1 MSDGLDWHGSPFD
14 FAAADR
20 IAESLADALFRAAE
34 SWPDRPAVVT
44 ADRSFSF
51 FDLAG
56 RVAGLAQEIASAAPS
71 PGPVALIQSAGLD
84 AVAAWF
90 ACGLAGKPFLLLE
103 PGHPPERQR
112 ELVDAAGA
120 TLVVCDAGTARGL
133 PDVPGVKRL
142 LPDGRRLAWPAGPG
156 LAADR
161 PAMIFPTSG
170 STGTP
175 KLVTYS
181 ATTLQVK
188 VQASIGLMRVP
199 AGARVLI
206 AGSHGNY
213 GFLHHAMVFLLS
225 GGALC
230 LADVK
235 AGGFRAISEGV
246 LRLGARH
253 VRFTPSLFRA
263 FTCVPE
269 AREALRRLE
278 AVRFSGEPLLRSDL
292 DLARSVLDPGCL
304 IQNVYGSTESALF
317 IWSEGDEID
326 GEAACVPIGHIY
338 PPSSYALRPLAGGA
352 ADTATGEL
360 LIRSAHH
367 ALGDLKAGTIDR
379 GRLTPCPDDERE
391 QIYAT
396 GDVVQRMPGGG
407 LVHLGR
413 LGRMAKIRG
422 HRVFL
427 SEVENHIRALPGATA
442 AAVVEREETGGT
454 VLYGFVTIDEAS
466 RSSVDAR
473 KWLSARLPDFMIPR
487 RIMEVAQMPLLPGG
501 KVDHHALLAL
511 LEDRRADDRPPP
523 RSDIDGP
530 LAEIWA
536 RTLGIGAL
544 DPQNDFHGLGGDSLK
559 LMELSLEIERHLGRG
574 LPLEAFL
581 ADPTLANLSR
591 ILGLEERPAD
601 AARPEDL
608 RLRSVWPAAAPHRG
622 IALGMPGWA
631 GSALALPFVG
641 AGMFPDHEVW
651 AADFRIGRGNML
663 EDGRWWRSAFEIAGK
678 LRAGAM
684 PAPRVIFGYSVA
696 GSIAWL
702 VGRMLAGTPQCPNYV
717 VMADSAPMHRIRA
730 YRHRAVDRALAAAD
744 PTGRPRV
751 LHVRRKPI
759 ESIGYH
765 AGNFGLWTAEDDIA
779 MSIDVPTVDHRD
791 MIQGEILARSA
802 PAARNFL
809 DGGSGAPA
817 VVPATGG
824 GDTPGMR
831 LHRMLD
837 QERKLGD
844 EDLAELLKACIESG
858 SLDCAA
864 GLVNRII
871 RNNDDSFARAAAR
884 RLAIDHPGARVL
896 HYAGYRLARHP
907 RDLIHFDI
915 RALSSRRLAA
925 LDRALAVRR
934 PAEPTTFRLAAG
946 TVWKAVDMIRAAV
959 AAETARRR
967 LRMRSPS

>member
-1 MSDGLDWHGSPFD
+1 MPDDVIWHRSPFD
-14 FAAADR
+14 FATGDR
-20 IAESLADALFRAAE
+20 IAESLTEALSRAAAT
-34 SWPDRPAVVT
+34 WPDRPAVVT
-44 ADRSFSF
+44 ADRPHSFS
-51 FDLAG
+51 DLA
-56 RVAGLAQEIASAAPS
+56 RRAAGLAAEISSADPS

-112 ELVDAAGA
+112 ELVEAAGA

-133 PDVPGVKRL
+133 PDGLAAKRL
-142 LPDGRRLAWPAGPG
+142 QPDGRSLAWPGRPG

-235 AGGFRAISEGV
+235 SGGFRAISEGI
-246 LRLGARH
+246 LRFGARH

-263 FTCVPE
+263 YACIPE

-278 AVRFSGEPLLRSDL
+278 AVRFSGEPLLTSDL
-292 DLARSVLDPGCL
+292 DLAKAVLDPACL

-317 IWSEGDEID
+317 IWSKGDEID
-326 GEAACVPIGHIY
+326 REAACVPIGRIY
-338 PPSSYALRPLAGGA
+338 PPSSYALRPLDGGA
-352 ADTATGEL
+352 ADAATGEL

-367 ALGDLKAGTIDR
+367 ALGDLRAGVIDR
-379 GRLTPCPDDERE
+379 GRLTPCPDGGGE
-391 QIYAT
+391 QVYAT
-396 GDVVQRMPGGG
+396 GDIVRRMPGGG

-427 SEVENHIRALPGATA
+427 SEVENHIRALPGATG

-454 VLYGFVTIDEAS
+454 ALYGFMTVDEAS

-487 RIMEVAQMPLLPGG
+487 RILEVAQIPLLPGG

-511 LEDRRADDRPPP
+511 LEIPRNDDRPPVAG
-523 RSDIDGP
+523 DVDGL
-530 LAEIWA
+530 LAEVWT
-536 RTLGIGAL
+536 RTLGPGAL

-559 LMELSLEIERHLGRG
+559 LMELSLEIERHFGRD
-574 LPLEAFL
+574 LPLEPFL
-581 ADPTLANLSR
+581 ADPTLANLAR
-591 ILGLEERPAD
+591 IIGLDDRPAD
-601 AARPEDL
+601 AARQEGL
-608 RLRSVWPAAAPHRG
+608 RFRSVWPAAAPSRG
-622 IALGMPGWA
+622 IALGVPGWS
-631 GSALALPFVG
+631 GSALAIPFVE
-641 AGMFPDHEVW
+641 AGLFPDHDVW
-651 AADFRIGRGNML
+651 AADVRIERASML
-663 EDGRWWRSAFEIAGK
+663 EDGRWWRSAFEIAEK

-702 VGRMLAGTPQCPNYV
+702 VGRLLAGTPQCPQYV
-717 VMADSAPMHRIRA
+717 VMADSAPMHRLRA
-730 YRHRAVDRALAAAD
+730 HRHRAVDRALAAAS
-744 PTGRPRV
+744 PAGRPRV

-779 MSIDVPTVDHRD
+779 VSIDIATVEHRD
-791 MIQGEILARSA
+791 MIQADVLARSA
-802 PAARNFL
+802 PAARTFL
-809 DGGSGAPA
+809 DGVPGAAA

-824 GDTPGMR
+824 PDTPGMR

-837 QERKLGD
+837 QRQRLRD
-844 EDLAELLKACIESG
+844 EELAALTAACIESG
-858 SLDCAA
+858 NLDCAA

-871 RNNDDSFARAAAR
+871 CNNDSSSARAAAK
-884 RLAIDHPGARVL
+884 RLSMDHPGARVL
-896 HYAGYRLARHP
+896 HYAAYRLARHP
-907 RDLIHFDI
+907 RDLVHFDI
-915 RALSSRRLAA
+915 KAISPPRLAA
-925 LDRALAVRR
+925 LDRILAATR
-934 PAEPTTFRLAAG
+934 PAEPSTFRLAAG
-946 TVWKAVDMIRAAV
+946 TIWKAVDMARAAV
-959 AAETARRR
+959 AAELARRR
-967 LRMRSPS
+967 HRMRSPT